1 MKIFIFSQIVKNKG
15 FTRKILSKSRKLG
28 MQPKTIIN
36 SEHYTKAQA

>member
-1 MKIFIFSQIVKNKG
+1 MIYE
-15 FTRKILSKSRKLG
+15 KILSKSRKLG